1 MGSPQI
7 FTCIFCCTLI
17 STNVFWLVKLFFGG
31 GGVASST
38 PPVSFIHMKDDRI
51 ITKIALYK
59 SYCKIQLCT
68 NPKFNAFKLCHWVD
82 DYLDSANYIS
92 IKKQITYMQVVLEF
106 SSVQVKF
113 TCTDSFIIKFL
124 SWKSL
129 PCLFWPLCDL
139 ITLCKFLS
147 SFGLLRCEKYRLQL
161 SVWLCIYGCYLFIA
175 LCHMFQ
181 WRKMGW
187 YMLYYTCNPGIMYQ
201 VSIIC
206 IHCINEQN
214 WPEIL

>member
-1 MGSPQI
+1 M
-7 FTCIFCCTLI
+7 
-17 STNVFWLVKLFFGG
+17 
-31 GGVASST
+31 AEY
-38 PPVSFIHMKDDRI
+38 RI

-59 SYCKIQLCT
+59 SYLFRTAKFNFVQ

-175 LCHMFQ
+175 LCHKLFQ
-181 WRKMGW
+181 WRKIGW